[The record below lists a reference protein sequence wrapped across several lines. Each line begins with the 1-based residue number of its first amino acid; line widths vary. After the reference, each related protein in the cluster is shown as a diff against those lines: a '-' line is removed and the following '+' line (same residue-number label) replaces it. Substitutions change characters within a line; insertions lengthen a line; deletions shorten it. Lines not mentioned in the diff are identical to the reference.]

1 MGGDDHSNENSIDI
15 DLGAYGYGVAD
26 DYLSDLEISSIDI
39 DSLDPYYD
47 MSTYT
52 IGAGGGAAG
61 HTLSVA
67 GGGGGV
73 STSSYWNTGTT
84 ISNGGSFGDSNVLL
98 DNSGVHIK
106 EGADLTIGDR
116 SLGEFMR
123 KMEDRL
129 AILVPD
135 PAKLEKFE
143 ALKKAYDHYKLMEK
157 LCQENDKES
166 K

>member
-1 MGGDDHSNENSIDI
+1 MDCDDHNNENSIDI
-15 DLGAYGYGVAD
+15 ELGAYGYDAAD
-26 DYLSDLEISSIDI
+26 NYLSDIEISSIDI
-39 DSLDPYYD
+39 DPLDSYYD

-52 IGAGGGAAG
+52 IGAVGAG
-61 HTLSVA
+61 STLSVGA
-67 GGGGGV
+67 GAQGAVG
-73 STSSYWNTGTT
+73 SSYWGSAGTS
-84 ISNGGSFGDSNVLL
+84 ISGNGSFGDTNVTL

-157 LCQENDKES
+157 LCQETQEES